1 MSGGLSVSRDNGAG
15 YYDHCVDGLRGK
27 KYVQRLCTAGNSEMS
42 VSEGVLKTSAMLTE
56 FLYVVNYT

>member
-15 YYDHCVDGLRGK
+15 YHCVDGLRGK

-42 VSEGVLKTSAMLTE
+42 VSEGVLKTSAMTE